1 MTALTLHDDSLVT
14 LHPLHI
20 GEEQDG
26 EAEVGRPDTGVFIA
40 LPTEGVSLVRML
52 TARLPLREAADRFR
66 ATYGADV
73 DVVDFVRELSGCGF
87 IHAIDGIVLTEQPES
102 GDTPEPRG
110 WRLLGGL
117 PQRRVAWLLSR
128 PARAC
133 YLVIWAGL
141 LAVLVARPDLWP
153 SAGDAFLEIGVL
165 GNLVLLTLLG
175 WVLVFL
181 HECAHLVAV
190 RASGCSGSLDISHRL
205 HFVVA
210 QTDMSSVRVLPRGRR
225 YAPYLA
231 GMTWDATLLLLCL
244 LLQAAGTPSPLPG
257 LLAYLLAMA
266 LLFECAVFMRT
277 DLYYVFTNLLRLG
290 SLMHDTR
297 RWVANSAARL
307 LRRAEPHD
315 LSDIPARELRVVRWF
330 APFTMVGVAVAVG
343 QFVLLGVPLLLRFV
357 GEAASGLAGDPRS
370 LPFWDSVGL
379 LAVVGAQFGLL
390 FVAVIRE
397 RRRRRSRLARSEA
410 GRSLVDA
417 PAG

>member
-1 MTALTLHDDSLVT
+1 MTALTLRDDSLVT

-26 EAEVGRPDTGVFIA
+26 EVEVGRPDTGVFIA
-40 LPTEGVSLVRML
+40 LPAEGVFVVRML
-52 TARLPLREAADRFR
+52 TARIPLREVADRFR
-66 ATYGADV
+66 TTYGADV

-87 IHAIDGIVLTEQPES
+87 VHTVDGIVLTEQPEP
-102 GDTPEPRG
+102 GEATEPQG

-133 YLVIWAGL
+133 YVVIWVGL
-141 LAVLVARPDLWP
+141 LSLLVARPDLWP
-153 SAGDAFLEIGVL
+153 SARNAFLEIGVL

-181 HECAHLVAV
+181 HESAHLVAV
-190 RASGCSGSLDISHRL
+190 RARGCSGTLDISHRL
-205 HFVVA
+205 QFLVA
-210 QTDMSSVRVLPRGRR
+210 QTDMSSVRVLPRNYR

-257 LLAYLLAMA
+257 LVAYLLAMA
-266 LLFECAVFMRT
+266 LLFECAIFMRT

-290 SLMHDTR
+290 NLMHDTR
-297 RWVANSAARL
+297 RLVANLVARVLRQAA
-307 LRRAEPHD
+307 PHD
-315 LSDIPARELRVVRWF
+315 LSDIPVRELRVARWF
-330 APFTMVGVAVAVG
+330 APFATVGVAVAVG

-370 LPFWDSVGL
+370 LSFWDSVGL
-379 LAVVGAQFGLL
+379 LGVVGAQFGLL
-390 FVAVIRE
+390 FIAIVRE
-397 RRRRRSRLARSEA
+397 RWRRRSRTVRSEA
-410 GRSLVDA
+410 GRSLIDN
-417 PAG
+417 PSG